1 MHFDIC
7 VYFLRF
13 CVHHQ
18 NTMNVIR
25 CKGQVAG
32 INQSA
37 HFAMINA
44 IENNEYLSEQAGD
57 DKTQRQVCVSCMAS
71 RALLGCVPGGFISA
85 CFHKKI
91 PIKMNKKNN
100 SVGKGTGRG
109 DGERKE

>member
-1 MHFDIC
+1 
-7 VYFLRF
+7 
-13 CVHHQ
+13 
-18 NTMNVIR
+18 
-25 CKGQVAG
+25 
-32 INQSA
+32 
-37 HFAMINA
+37 
-44 IENNEYLSEQAGD
+44 
-57 DKTQRQVCVSCMAS
+57 MAS